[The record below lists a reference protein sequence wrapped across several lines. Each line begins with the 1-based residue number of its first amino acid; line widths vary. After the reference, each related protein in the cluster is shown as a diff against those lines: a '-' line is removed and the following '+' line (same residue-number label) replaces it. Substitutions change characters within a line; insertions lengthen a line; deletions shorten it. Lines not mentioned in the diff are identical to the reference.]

1 MIQPLDRCI
10 ARCIADCRAGVKP
23 IAITEPERVAAN
35 HPATPS
41 HQKNIMK
48 LSKFC
53 SFAVLS
59 IAASVAPAL
68 AIAQQ
73 ETAPVPPPPQMEN
86 LNEVEAPSVTI
97 QTPSEQRQKTITEK
111 RDQGRVTEVKVEGP
125 NSTYYLRPRTTGT
138 SITGAADSPPQ
149 TNPQWQIKE
158 FDWGG
163 KKKAKPAP
171 DAADAAPGQ

>member
-1 MIQPLDRCI
+1 
-10 ARCIADCRAGVKP
+10 
-23 IAITEPERVAAN
+23 
-35 HPATPS
+35 
-41 HQKNIMK
+41 MK

-59 IAASVAPAL
+59 IAAGIAPAL
-68 AIAQQ
+68 ALAQQ
-73 ETAPVPPPPQMEN
+73 VNAPAPPPPEMEN
-86 LNEVEAPSVTI
+86 LNEVEAPGVTI
-97 QTPSEQRQKTITEK
+97 QTPGEQRQKTITEK
-111 RDQGRVTEVKVEGP
+111 REQGRVTEVKVDGP
-125 NSTYYLRPRTTGT
+125 SSTYYLRPRTTGT

-163 KKKAKPAP
+163 KKKAKAAA